1 VASDLGDSYA
11 VILHEPANYLRSHRR
26 QSGYRALLARH
37 NFSTPSRF
45 HLRMQFVQLVNSV
58 FSSRFL
64 NVSNNLPSERT
75 SEILAFTPP
84 PCTTAHALDGSPVR
98 LYSSRQRKRVFK
110 FPIGIGCSGK
120 VGPAGNGRRALSG
133 IDYRV
138 VFATAAIE
146 VMVELP

>member
-1 VASDLGDSYA
+1 
-11 VILHEPANYLRSHRR
+11 
-26 QSGYRALLARH
+26 
-37 NFSTPSRF
+37 
-45 HLRMQFVQLVNSV
+45 MWK
-58 FSSRFL
+58 
-64 NVSNNLPSERT
+64 NLPSERT

-84 PCTTAHALDGSPVR
+84 LCTTAHITAHALDGSPVR